1 MGNETNVKILSID
14 GFRIPIEGERNLLQ
28 VIRKAHIELPTFCYH
43 SELSVYGAC
52 RLCMVEVE
60 GRGLLTA
67 CTTTPESGMV
77 VNTQTAQ
84 LRELR
89 RINIELLLASGNHD
103 CPTCGKS
110 GSCKL
115 QSLAERMGVKNVRF
129 KRPEEHKP
137 LDRTSPSL
145 VRDPNKCVLC
155 GDCVRFCSEIQ
166 GLGVLDFAN
175 RGSSSAVMPAFGKGL
190 FEVGCVA
197 CGQCAAVC
205 PVGALL
211 VNNETEKAHQYIQ
224 DKGKTVVVQVAPAVR
239 AAIGEAFGAP
249 NDTAT
254 MGRIVA
260 ALRRLGFDKV
270 YDAQFFAGLAAEEL
284 GLELQNRVKNGGTPQ
299 GKQSLP
305 LISACS
311 QSAAKFIEN
320 FYPGLASNLSPCRD
334 MRVIFGSMTKDE
346 KTTAVSVEPC
356 VSNKCRPKSAGEPDI
371 TLTVKELA
379 RMFRLA
385 GIGFASL
392 PESPFDE
399 AGHGAKGQPPDIKG
413 IKRLVADGLGEARAV
428 LDSVSKGECEAA
440 FVEIRSCPLTG
451 GRARCALTGFGAI

>member
-175 RGSSSAVMPAFGKGL
+175 RGSSSAVTPAFGKGL

-211 VNNETEKAHQYIQ
+211 VNNETEKA
-224 DKGKTVVVQVAPAVR
+224 
-239 AAIGEAFGAP
+239 
-249 NDTAT
+249 
-254 MGRIVA
+254 
-260 ALRRLGFDKV
+260 LR
-270 YDAQFFAGLAAEEL
+270 
-284 GLELQNRVKNGGTPQ
+284 
-299 GKQSLP
+299 
-305 LISACS
+305 
-311 QSAAKFIEN
+311 
-320 FYPGLASNLSPCRD
+320 
-334 MRVIFGSMTKDE
+334 
-346 KTTAVSVEPC
+346 
-356 VSNKCRPKSAGEPDI
+356 
-371 TLTVKELA
+371 
-379 RMFRLA
+379 
-385 GIGFASL
+385 GFA
-392 PESPFDE
+392 P
-399 AGHGAKGQPPDIKG
+399 
-413 IKRLVADGLGEARAV
+413 
-428 LDSVSKGECEAA
+428 VS
-440 FVEIRSCPLTG
+440 IRYDL
-451 GRARCALTGFGAI
+451 A